1 MYKLAIWILLPSMLL
16 NGMWMVCST
25 PDTTESPMSAQE
37 RADCIRIC
45 AALEV
50 EFGRICIIWPGGS
63 KPSIS
68 VIDYGA
74 AILPVEMVLKPVVTE
89 EHIAADLPVSHGTRS
104 SRTSRPLPKPDSSR
118 KT

>member
-16 NGMWMVCST
+16 NGLWMVCST
-25 PDTTESPMSAQE
+25 PNTGDSPMSARE
-37 RADCIRIC
+37 KADCVRIC
-45 AALEV
+45 AALEA
-50 EFGRICIIWPGGS
+50 EFGRICIVWPGGT

-89 EHIAADLPVSHGTRS
+89 EHIAADLPVSHGDPILSNLT
-104 SRTSRPLPKPDSSR
+104 PPPEA
-118 KT
+118 